1 MKNIKTKLVLVAFT
15 AMFGLASCKK
25 SEAERYMAYEKEQL
39 QQGVKQDSL
48 FKGLYFGMSKKEFR
62 DFCLEQNIQKKF
74 WQGGT
79 KNTAW
84 VESKLEGLQYPA
96 AINFYPE
103 FTNDT
108 ITEMNAAIYYDNAQ
122 FKDGTFE
129 SDSLLLDVLDLLD
142 KWYGGKTFLVKSP
155 VFYKDDVH
163 VHLKGNCR
171 VTVSPDMAGQYVNL
185 WFYDLKRAE
194 KHKS

>member
-1 MKNIKTKLVLVAFT
+1 MRCRTIMMAVTVLGTLFFT
-15 AMFGLASCKK
+15 SCKK
-25 SEAERYMAYEKEQL
+25 SEAERYLAYEKEQL
-39 QQGVKQDSL
+39 QNDVVQDSL
-48 FKGLYFGMSKKEFR
+48 FLGLYFGMPKKEFR
-62 DFCLEQNIQKKF
+62 EYCFEKNIEKKF
-74 WQGGT
+74 WQGGQ

-84 VESKLEGLQYPA
+84 VESKLKGMQYPA

-108 ITEMNAAIYYDNAQ
+108 ITEMNAAIYYDGAS

-129 SDSLLLDVLDLLD
+129 PDSLLVDVLHLVEN
-142 KWYGGKTFLVKSP
+142 WYGGQTFKIKSP

-171 VTVSPDMAGQYVNL
+171 VTISHDMSGQLVNL

-194 KHKS
+194 KLKN